1 MEVTFWK
8 SIAAAKFSRSL
19 WPTSLASL
27 RYYRSETGDYRPSRI
42 TGAVDDDEED
52 DEEQRRGRE
61 AIEER
66 KIRVGL
72 KECTYV

>member
-8 SIAAAKFSRSL
+8 SIAAAKVSRSL

-42 TGAVDDDEED
+42 TGAVDDDEE
-52 DEEQRRGRE
+52 ERRGRE